1 MVIYDI
7 ISSLLNL
14 IIWVVGYFY
23 LKKKNNNKS
32 RLSSENRLYSVNYW
46 FNR

>member
-14 IIWVVGYFY
+14 IIWIVGYFY
-23 LKKKNNNKS
+23 LKKNNNKS